1 MPRRNFSAGP
11 AASPSTFA
19 SSVRARPFLFFI
31 DTSATSKPALLLS
44 LRMCPSRFLATT
56 SSCQR
61 PWFELLRSKWNK
73 KTSVA
78 ALRSVKG
85 LDQSS
90 CIFLFAS
97 SPFQI
102 APSSGRIPPPI
113 SGGTMNRSVA
123 IASILFV
130 GISLAPVGN
139 HVAADEQPLFGYSAE
154 SSRTERQ
161 WEEKLRAIPSPENLR
176 AYMQKLSARPHH
188 VGSAYDKENAEWIA
202 AKFKEFGLDTHIEQ
216 FDVLFPTPKERVV
229 ELVEGGPK
237 FVAKLQE
244 PTLSQDPTS
253 NQQSEQLPTY
263 NAYSIDGD
271 GTAPLVYVNYGI
283 PEDYE
288 QLERMGISVKGKI
301 VIARYYHSWR
311 GIKPKVAAEHGAVGC
326 LIYSDPHED
335 GFVRG
340 ETFPAG
346 AFRPPDGAQR
356 GSVADMPFYPG
367 DPLTP
372 GVGATKDAKRLKVED
387 APTITKIP
395 VLPISYADAQP
406 LLAALTGR
414 LAPEGWRGGLA
425 ITYHV
430 GPGPAKVHLKVK
442 SNWDIKPVYDVIAKI
457 QGATFPDEWVIRG
470 NHHDGC
476 VNGAEDPISGQVAI
490 LEEARSLGEL
500 VKSGWKPKRTIIYCA
515 WDGEEPGLLGSTEWA
530 EQHYDDLRA
539 HGVAYINSDGNG
551 RGYLGIEGSHTLEKF
566 SNDIAREISDPETKL
581 SAWKRQQLHEIAN
594 AKTTEQ
600 REEIRKRADLR
611 IPALGS
617 GSDYT
622 AFLQHDGVASLNIGF
637 GGEDQGGIYHS
648 IYDDFYWYTHFSD
661 TDFVYGR
668 ALAQTGGT
676 AMMRLAD
683 ADLLPFEFGDFADT
697 VQTYLKE
704 LKTLSQ
710 KMQDDIRER
719 NKEIEEGLFKAVDD
733 PKRPL
738 VPPSVEAVPPH
749 LNFAPMENAAEA
761 LTRSAAEYRKALEQ
775 ANANGGAALASAS
788 LAEVNKM
795 LIETERRLT
804 NAEGLSNRPWFK
816 HQLYAPGFYT
826 GYGVKTVPAV
836 REAIELKKWQ
846 QADDAIVV
854 VARVLQ
860 DEAALISSAAQKLS
874 GVK

>member
-1 MPRRNFSAGP
+1 
-11 AASPSTFA
+11 
-19 SSVRARPFLFFI
+19 
-31 DTSATSKPALLLS
+31 
-44 LRMCPSRFLATT
+44 
-56 SSCQR
+56 
-61 PWFELLRSKWNK
+61 
-73 KTSVA
+73 
-78 ALRSVKG
+78 
-85 LDQSS
+85 
-90 CIFLFAS
+90 
-97 SPFQI
+97 
-102 APSSGRIPPPI
+102 
-113 SGGTMNRSVA
+113 MNRSVVLPFL
-123 IASILFV
+123 LFA
-130 GISLAPVGN
+130 GLSLAPFGN
-139 HVAADEQPLFGYSAE
+139 HVIADEQPLFGYSAA

-176 AYMQKLSARPHH
+176 AYMQRLSAQPHH
-188 VGSAYDKENAEWIA
+188 VGSTYDKNNADWIA
-202 AKFKEFGLDTHIEQ
+202 SKFKEFGLDTHIEQ

-237 FVAKLQE
+237 FTAKLQE
-244 PTLSQDPTS
+244 PALSQDLTS
-253 NQQSEQLPTY
+253 NQQTEQLPTY

-271 GTAPLVYVNYGI
+271 VTAPLVYVNYGI

-288 QLERMGISVKGKI
+288 QLDRMGISVQGKI

-346 AFRPPDGAQR
+346 PFRPPDGVQR

-372 GVGATKDAKRLKVED
+372 GVGATKDAKRLKIEE
-387 APTITKIP
+387 AATITKIP

-414 LAPEGWRGGLA
+414 VAPEGWRGGLG

-442 SNWDIKPVYDVIAKI
+442 SNWEIKPVYDVIGKI
-457 QGATFPDEWVIRG
+457 QGSTFPDEWVIRG
-470 NHHDGC
+470 NHHDGW
-476 VNGAEDPISGQVAI
+476 VNGAEDPISGMAAV
-490 LEEARSLGEL
+490 LEEARALGEL

-530 EQHYDDLRA
+530 EAHYEELRA
-539 HGVAYINSDGNG
+539 HGVAYINSDSNG
-551 RGYLGIEGSHTLEKF
+551 RGYLEVEGSHTLERF
-566 SNDIAREISDPETKL
+566 TNDIAREIADPETKL
-581 SAWKRQQLHEIAN
+581 TVWKRHQLHAIAD

-637 GGEDQGGIYHS
+637 GGEDKGGIYHS
-648 IYDDFYWYTHFSD
+648 IYDDFYWFTHFSD

-676 AMMRLAD
+676 AVMRLAD
-683 ADLLPFEFGDFADT
+683 ADLLPFEFGNFAET

-704 LKTLSQ
+704 LKALSQ

-719 NKEIEEGLFKAVDD
+719 NREIEEGVFKATND
-733 PKRPL
+733 PKKPL
-738 VPPSVEAVPPH
+738 IPPAVETVPPH
-749 LNFAPMENAAEA
+749 LNFAPLENAVDV
-761 LTRSAAEYRKALEQ
+761 LTRSAAEYHKALEVT
-775 ANANGGAALASAS
+775 NANGGVALAADSI
-788 LAEVNKM
+788 AEVNKM
-795 LIETERRLT
+795 LMDSERKLT
-804 NAEGLSNRPWFK
+804 NAAGLPNRPWFR

-826 GYGVKTVPAV
+826 GYAVKTMPAV
-836 REAIELKKWQ
+836 REAIELKQWK
-846 QADDAIVV
+846 QADEAIVV
-854 VARVLQ
+854 VAQVLQ
-860 DEAALISSAAQKLS
+860 DEAALIASAAQKL
-874 GVK
+874 GQAR

>member
-1 MPRRNFSAGP
+1 
-11 AASPSTFA
+11 
-19 SSVRARPFLFFI
+19 
-31 DTSATSKPALLLS
+31 
-44 LRMCPSRFLATT
+44 
-56 SSCQR
+56 
-61 PWFELLRSKWNK
+61 
-73 KTSVA
+73 
-78 ALRSVKG
+78 
-85 LDQSS
+85 
-90 CIFLFAS
+90 
-97 SPFQI
+97 
-102 APSSGRIPPPI
+102 
-113 SGGTMNRSVA
+113 MNRSVVLPFL
-123 IASILFV
+123 LFT
-130 GISLAPVGN
+130 GLSLAPFGN
-139 HVAADEQPLFGYSAE
+139 HVIADEQPLFGYSAA

-176 AYMQKLSARPHH
+176 AYMQRLSAQPHH
-188 VGSAYDKENAEWIA
+188 VGSTYDKNNADWIA
-202 AKFKEFGLDTHIEQ
+202 SKFKEFGLDTHIEQ

-237 FVAKLQE
+237 FTAKLQE
-244 PTLSQDPTS
+244 PALSQDLTS
-253 NQQSEQLPTY
+253 NQQIEQLPTY

-271 GTAPLVYVNYGI
+271 VTAPLVYVNYGI

-288 QLERMGISVKGKI
+288 QLDRMGISVKGKI

-335 GFVRG
+335 GFVHG

-346 AFRPPDGAQR
+346 PFRPPDGVQR

-372 GVGATKDAKRLKVED
+372 GVGATKDAKRLKIEE
-387 APTITKIP
+387 AATITKIP

-414 LAPEGWRGGLA
+414 VAPEGWRGGLG

-442 SNWDIKPVYDVIAKI
+442 SNWEIKPVYDVIGKI
-457 QGATFPDEWVIRG
+457 QGFTFPDEWVIRG
-470 NHHDGC
+470 NHHDGW
-476 VNGAEDPISGQVAI
+476 VNGAEDPISGMVAV
-490 LEEARSLGEL
+490 LEEARALGEL

-530 EQHYDDLRA
+530 EAHYEELRA
-539 HGVAYINSDGNG
+539 HGVAYINSDSNG
-551 RGYLGIEGSHTLEKF
+551 RGYLEVEGSHTLEKLT
-566 SNDIAREISDPETKL
+566 NDIAREIADPETKL
-581 SAWKRQQLHEIAN
+581 TVWKRHQLHAIAD

-637 GGEDQGGIYHS
+637 GGEDKGGIYHS
-648 IYDDFYWYTHFSD
+648 IYDDFYWFTHFSD

-676 AMMRLAD
+676 AVMRLAD
-683 ADLLPFEFGDFADT
+683 ADLLPFEFGNFAET

-719 NKEIEEGLFKAVDD
+719 NREIEEGVFKATND
-733 PKRPL
+733 PKKPL
-738 VPPSVEAVPPH
+738 IPPAVETVPPH
-749 LNFAPMENAAEA
+749 LNFAPLENAVDV
-761 LTRSAAEYRKALEQ
+761 LTRSAAEYHKALEVT
-775 ANANGGAALASAS
+775 NANGGAALAATSI
-788 LAEVNKM
+788 AEVNKM
-795 LIETERRLT
+795 LMDSERKLT
-804 NAEGLSNRPWFK
+804 NAAGLPNRPWFR

-826 GYGVKTVPAV
+826 GYAVKTMPAV
-836 REAIELKKWQ
+836 REAIELKQWK
-846 QADDAIVV
+846 QADEAIVV
-854 VARVLQ
+854 VAQVLQ

-874 GVK
+874 GPR

>member
-1 MPRRNFSAGP
+1 MVHLHSLISNPPRLQAEYPRY
-11 AASPSTFA
+11 
-19 SSVRARPFLFFI
+19 
-31 DTSATSKPALLLS
+31 
-44 LRMCPSRFLATT
+44 
-56 SSCQR
+56 
-61 PWFELLRSKWNK
+61 
-73 KTSVA
+73 
-78 ALRSVKG
+78 
-85 LDQSS
+85 
-90 CIFLFAS
+90 
-97 SPFQI
+97 
-102 APSSGRIPPPI
+102 
-113 SGGTMNRSVA
+113 SGGTMNRTGA

-130 GISLAPVGN
+130 GISLAPVGS

-161 WEEKLRAIPSPENLR
+161 WEEKLRAIPSPDNLR
-176 AYMQKLSARPHH
+176 SYMQRLSAHPHH
-188 VGSAYDKENAEWIA
+188 VGSPYDKDNAEWIA

-244 PTLSQDPTS
+244 PALPQDPTS
-253 NQQSEQLPTY
+253 NQQAEQLPTY

-271 GTAPLVYVNYGI
+271 VTAPLVYVNYGI

-288 QLERMGISVKGKI
+288 QLDRMGISVKGKI

-311 GIKPKVAAEHGAVGC
+311 GIKPKVAAEHGAIGC

-335 GFVRG
+335 GFVQG

-346 AFRPPDGAQR
+346 AYRPPDGVQR
-356 GSVADMPFYPG
+356 GSVADMPLYPG

-372 GVGATKDAKRLKVED
+372 GVGATKDAKRLKIED
-387 APTITKIP
+387 AATITKIP
-395 VLPISYADAQP
+395 VLPISYSDAQP

-414 LAPEGWRGGLA
+414 VAPEGWRGGLG

-442 SNWDIKPVYDVIAKI
+442 SNWDLKPVYDVIGKI
-457 QGATFPDEWVIRG
+457 PGATFPDEWVIRG
-470 NHHDGC
+470 NHHDGW
-476 VNGAEDPISGQVAI
+476 VNGAEDPISGLVAI
-490 LEEARSLGEL
+490 MEEARALGEL

-530 EQHYDDLRA
+530 EQHYDELRA

-594 AKTTEQ
+594 AKTPEQ
-600 REEIRKRADLR
+600 REEIRKRTDLR

-617 GSDYT
+617 GSDFT
-622 AFLQHDGVASLNIGF
+622 VFLQHNGVASLNIGF
-637 GGEDQGGIYHS
+637 GGEDDGGIYHS

-683 ADLLPFEFGDFADT
+683 ADLLPFEFGNFADT

-719 NKEIEEGLFKAVDD
+719 NKEIEEGVFKATNDA
-733 PKRPL
+733 KRPL
-738 VPPSVEAVPPH
+738 VPPSAEAVPPH
-749 LNFAPMENAAEA
+749 LNFAPLENAVDA
-761 LTRSAAEYRKALEQ
+761 LTRSAAEYRKSLEQ

-795 LIETERRLT
+795 LIDSERKLT
-804 NAEGLSNRPWFK
+804 NAEGLPNRPWFK

-826 GYGVKTVPAV
+826 GYAVKTVPAV
-836 REAIELKKWQ
+836 REAIELKKWKD
-846 QADDAIVV
+846 ADDAIIV

-860 DEAALISSAAQKLS
+860 DEAALISSAAQKLA
-874 GVK
+874 GAK